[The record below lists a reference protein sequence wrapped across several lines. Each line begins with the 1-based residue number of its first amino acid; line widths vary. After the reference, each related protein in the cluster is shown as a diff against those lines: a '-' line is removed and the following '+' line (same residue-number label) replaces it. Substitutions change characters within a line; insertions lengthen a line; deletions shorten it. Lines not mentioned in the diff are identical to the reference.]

1 MLPYYKFYKK
11 TPYSS
16 ETQQQIWSTIF
27 TDTHDLHC
35 GCTEPVGHFLNEII
49 PPDHP
54 DRHITVD
61 QLIYKTYK
69 RTKCLSGGTEEKG
82 GGEGVTDPSTKEE
95 TSTQKERKDFEDIDA
110 EDLLAAA
117 TAAEER

>member
-1 MLPYYKFYKK
+1 MLPFYKFYKK
-11 TPYSS
+11 TPYSA
-16 ETQQQIWSTIF
+16 ETQEQIWSTIF
-27 TDTHDLHC
+27 TDAHDLHC
-35 GCTEPVGHFLNEII
+35 GCTEPVGHFLNYII

-54 DRHITVD
+54 DRHLTVD

-82 GGEGVTDPSTKEE
+82 GGEAATDLTTREE